1 MKTES
6 QQNELANGTPRAE
19 GAEARTS
26 YRGETPDG
34 SGGSPARRGT
44 LGSRL
49 RRLSPIWA
57 RVLFVL
63 TVLVVGGGPSG
74 CATNPVTG
82 RSEFNLLSIDQDIQM
97 GNEAWVQILSESNL
111 VKSGPDYDRVVRVMN
126 RLVAVSDD
134 PGYEWEVVLIK
145 DDAMVNAFALPGG
158 KMAVYTGILPVTR
171 TDEGLAVVMG
181 HEIGHV
187 IARHGTSRVTKHIG
201 ADLLLQLLGSQTGE
215 NKAALAQAAIQYGV
229 LMPNGRNAEL
239 DADHTG
245 LIYMARA
252 GYDPRESVDFWGR
265 MAASG
270 GEAPPEWLSTH
281 PSHGSRID
289 QMEELMPEALK
300 IYNGN

>member
-6 QQNELANGTPRAE
+6 DWNEITAEIPRAE
-19 GAEARTS
+19 GSGGRSS
-26 YRGETPDG
+26 YREGTA
-34 SGGSPARRGT
+34 GSPSARPGRGGA
-44 LGSRL
+44 LLARL
-49 RRLSPIWA
+49 RGVHPTWA
-57 RVLFVL
+57 KLLFVL
-63 TVLVVGGGPSG
+63 AILLAAGGPSG

-82 RSEFNLLSIDQDIQM
+82 RSEFNLLSIEQDIQM

-111 VKSGPDYDRVVRVMN
+111 VKGGPDYDRVVRVMK

-187 IARHGTSRVTKHIG
+187 IARHGTSRVTKYMG
-201 ADLLLQLLGSQTGE
+201 ADLLLKLLGSQTGE
-215 NKAALAQAAIQYGV
+215 DKAALAQAAIQYGV
-229 LMPNGRNAEL
+229 LMPNGRSAEL

-252 GYDPRESVDFWGR
+252 GYDPRESIDFWSR
-265 MAASG
+265 MAAAG
-270 GEAPPEWLSTH
+270 GQAPPEFLSTH

-289 QMEELMPEALK
+289 QMEKLMPEALK